1 MKITITVEMDEESVE
16 FIKTP
21 FGKLSDKI
29 DTLIRMF
36 EKVDYVIDNPVEQAE
51 ELVEK
56 DLAEIDLAEIDLAE
70 IDLAEIDLP
79 EIDLAEIDLAEKES
93 IIEEPPEKSIAQRG
107 VVKAA
112 ILQEVK
118 KHKRGVT
125 SEKLKKET
133 GYTGKQ
139 ISNNMFHLKKA
150 NLVKKT
156 KSGRFVAV

>member
-29 DTLIRMF
+29 STLISMF
-36 EKVDYVIDNPVEQAE
+36 EKVDYVIDTPVEKAKE
-51 ELVEK
+51 SVEK
-56 DLAEIDLAEIDLAE
+56 DLAEI
-70 IDLAEIDLP
+70 
-79 EIDLAEIDLAEKES
+79 ES
-93 IIEEPPEKSIAQRG
+93 IIEEPPEKHIAQRG
-107 VVKAA
+107 AVKAA
-112 ILQEVK
+112 ILHEVK
-118 KHKRGVT
+118 KHKRGIT
-125 SEKLKKET
+125 SEKLQQET

-139 ISNNMFHLKKA
+139 ISNNMYHLKKA

>member
-1 MKITITVEMDEESVE
+1 LKITITVEIDEESVE

-29 DTLIRMF
+29 NTLISMF
-36 EKVDYVIDNPVEQAE
+36 EKVDYVIDNPVEEAKD
-51 ELVEK
+51 LAAK
-56 DLAEIDLAEIDLAE
+56 DLAEI
-70 IDLAEIDLP
+70 
-79 EIDLAEIDLAEKES
+79 ES
-93 IIEEPPEKSIAQRG
+93 IIEEPSGKPIVQKGAVR
-107 VVKAA
+107 AA

-118 KHKRGVT
+118 KSNRGIT
-125 SEKLKKET
+125 SEKLQQKT

>member
-56 DLAEIDLAEIDLAE
+56 DLAEIDLAEKDLA
-70 IDLAEIDLP
+70 